1 MHNCKNN
8 VVKLSGGRV
17 AVIEGLE
24 DFVVAESGNVL
35 VVCKRGDSNRVKLL
49 ANEAQMKLGEEFG

>member
-24 DFVVAESGNVL
+24 NFVVAESGNVL

-49 ANEAQMKLGEEFG
+49 ANEAQMKLGEDFG

>member
-24 DFVVAESGNVL
+24 NFVVAESGNVL